1 MFGPLQ
7 TAQRGEVTALAHAL
21 TINGRKTILTDSRY
35 VHDTVKK
42 LQRGH
47 PIAGAHRDL
56 WTLIHPYID
65 QVQDIIWVK
74 AHLDQDEA
82 LKRGTP
88 LLHWDLN
95 RQADASAT
103 RGLNTHTHTHGRP
116 RALDAVPLE
125 T

>member
-21 TINGRKTILTDSRY
+21 TISGRKTILTDSRY

-42 LQRGH
+42 LQRGQ
-47 PIAGAHRDL
+47 PITGAHRDL
-56 WTLIHPYID
+56 WTLIQPHIT

-74 AHLDQDEA
+74 AHLDQEEA
-82 LKRGTP
+82 LKRGIP

-95 RQADASAT
+95 RQADTAAT
-103 RGLNTHTHTHGRP
+103 RGLNTHTEDPGS
-116 RALDAVPLE
+116 
-125 T
+125 